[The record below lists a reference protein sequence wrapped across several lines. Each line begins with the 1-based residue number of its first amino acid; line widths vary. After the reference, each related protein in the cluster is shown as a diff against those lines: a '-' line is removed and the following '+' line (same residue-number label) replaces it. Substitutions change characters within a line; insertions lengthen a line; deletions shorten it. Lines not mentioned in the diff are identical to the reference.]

1 MKKKKREK
9 RKKREKNLPKRLLPA
24 SRNSRAI
31 SMLRSLP
38 SFSPLSLLK
47 RDLTKKANAPM
58 NNGTRTLSPA
68 TSFVASML
76 STHCLSSCCVAQLF
90 GNRCQ
95 IYIYIYTC
103 LCIYFSLSS
112 ISDLYISSQKI
123 LMKNSSPAEENF
135 IVILKKK
142 DSMINHYSYFCYF
155 HKKKKIIRFKNR
167 WKKSSIDR
175 SIDHGMEEAE
185 CSAIK
190 FIRSARR
197 RSSNGRERMDGC
209 GARIVNSNI
218 KIEPVPSTETYSSQN
233 LVAKRRRRVDPPI
246 DNASLR

>member
-95 IYIYIYTC
+95 IYIYIYIHVS
-103 LCIYFSLSS
+103 LYLFLSIVDFRSLHIFS
-112 ISDLYISSQKI
+112 
-123 LMKNSSPAEENF
+123 KNPYEKF
-135 IVILKKK
+135 ITRRKKFYRNIKKKK
-142 DSMINHYSYFCYF
+142 DSMINHFSYFCYF
-155 HKKKKIIRFKNR
+155 HKKKNN
-167 WKKSSIDR
+167 SI
-175 SIDHGMEEAE
+175 
-185 CSAIK
+185 
-190 FIRSARR
+190 
-197 RSSNGRERMDGC
+197 
-209 GARIVNSNI
+209 
-218 KIEPVPSTETYSSQN
+218 
-233 LVAKRRRRVDPPI
+233 
-246 DNASLR
+246 